1 MRNGTPCSHCLPGEA
16 GNCHNTLPRVHL
28 TSATPPFPPT
38 PPSISPPASSGPSS
52 QPSQVPT
59 PSSPPTPGLVLPSL
73 PTVLQSSIP
82 TLQHVPKGARDRWA
96 GVLSDCLSAVVEDPA
111 DISCWSKVFMLAK
124 CVLAS
129 PSAGHRL
136 RWREVLRLVRTRIQR
151 WVDGDLAALWS
162 EAVAG
167 AQSLSKRLLSTSQHS
182 SNIRRAKLAVQ
193 DGQFSK
199 AIKALTSDGLAI
211 PSAAVLQ
218 DMLAK
223 HPQSTPPSLPPGLVP
238 PPVTVSESA
247 VRKGVRSFPNG
258 SAPGPSGLRPSH
270 LREAVGCP
278 SPDRANKVLAALTRL
293 VNFLASGRA
302 PSDITPHLCGATLL
316 ASKKKKGG
324 LRPIAV
330 GEVLRRLVSKCLATL
345 AHCQALAHLSPLQL
359 GVSVRGGCEAIVH
372 ATSHLMSSLQGD
384 ERWTLLLDF
393 TNAFNSISRQAMFVE
408 FRRHLPGLS
417 AWMESC
423 YSGQPLLHLG
433 QDIIHSC
440 CGVQQ
445 GDPLGP
451 LGFALTLH
459 PIIERIRAEVPSLA
473 LNAWYLDDGT
483 LVGPPGDLSA
493 ALHIVES
500 EGPSV
505 GLHLNREKSLLFIP
519 SDCDASSSSL
529 PPEVPVVR
537 GGFCLLGCPI
547 GPSSFCEEVLQD
559 RVGRIRES
567 LGVLRDMHD
576 SHLETSLL
584 RSCLALPKLSYILR
598 TCPPSSIINAAAGF
612 DAAIREALES
622 ILGGPLTEWSW
633 IKASLPSS
641 RGGINLR
648 SASLHAP
655 AAFLASVSHSQA
667 LVESMLG
674 QAVGPSPHSSS
685 TVAVLSAA
693 ASRPD
698 WQCLEDI
705 DVPLHQHSL
714 SVTIDEALHQHLLST
729 APSTRARA
737 LALSSALPHAGDW
750 LNGVPSATL
759 GLHLLDQEFRCCLR
773 YWLGVPL
780 HSSPYSCPECHNT
793 ADPFG
798 DHQVG
803 CGGNGD
809 RITRHNA
816 IRDVVFSAAQSAALA
831 LSKEMPSLIADSL
844 SRPADV
850 FLPTWS
856 RGRPAALDVHVI
868 SPLQQRTLGEAASTP
883 GHALQVGVQRKLT
896 SHLSACRSAGVD
908 FIPIVMETLG
918 GLAEDSIATLRSLG
932 KAIAQRVGSDTS
944 VTTKQLFHR
953 SAIALWRGNATLW
966 LHRQPILPPSVD
978 GLV

>member
-1 MRNGTPCSHCLPGEA
+1 M
-16 GNCHNTLPRVHL
+16 
-28 TSATPPFPPT
+28 
-38 PPSISPPASSGPSS
+38 
-52 QPSQVPT
+52 
-59 PSSPPTPGLVLPSL
+59 
-73 PTVLQSSIP
+73 
-82 TLQHVPKGARDRWA
+82 
-96 GVLSDCLSAVVEDPA
+96 
-111 DISCWSKVFMLAK
+111 
-124 CVLAS
+124 
-129 PSAGHRL
+129 
-136 RWREVLRLVRTRIQR
+136 
-151 WVDGDLAALWS
+151 
-162 EAVAG
+162 
-167 AQSLSKRLLSTSQHS
+167 
-182 SNIRRAKLAVQ
+182 
-193 DGQFSK
+193 
-199 AIKALTSDGLAI
+199 
-211 PSAAVLQ
+211 
-218 DMLAK
+218 
-223 HPQSTPPSLPPGLVP
+223 
-238 PPVTVSESA
+238 
-247 VRKGVRSFPNG
+247 
-258 SAPGPSGLRPSH
+258 
-270 LREAVGCP
+270 
-278 SPDRANKVLAALTRL
+278 
-293 VNFLASGRA
+293 
-302 PSDITPHLCGATLL
+302 
-316 ASKKKKGG
+316 
-324 LRPIAV
+324 
-330 GEVLRRLVSKCLATL
+330 
-345 AHCQALAHLSPLQL
+345 
-359 GVSVRGGCEAIVH
+359 
-372 ATSHLMSSLQGD
+372 
-384 ERWTLLLDF
+384 
-393 TNAFNSISRQAMFVE
+393 E

-483 LVGPPGDLSA
+483 LVGPPGVLSA

-519 SDCDASSSSL
+519 SDCDASFSSL
-529 PPEVPVVR
+529 PPEVPVVG

-559 RVGRIRES
+559 RVERIRES

-612 DAAIREALES
+612 DAAIKEALES
-622 ILGGPLTEWSW
+622 ILGDPLTEWSW
-633 IKASLPSS
+633 IKGSQPCS

-655 AAFLASVSHSQA
+655 ATFLASVSHSQA

-685 TVAVLSAA
+685 TVAVLSAT

-714 SVTIDEALHQHLLST
+714 SVTIDEALHQHLLLT
-729 APSTRARA
+729 APSTRART
-737 LALSSALPHAGDW
+737 LALSSALPEAGDW

-759 GLHLLDQEFRCCLR
+759 GLHLQDQEFRCCLR

-803 CGGNGD
+803 YGGNGN

-816 IRDVVFSAAQSAALA
+816 IRVIIFSAAQYAALA
-831 LSKEMPSLIADSL
+831 PSKEMPSLIADFL

-856 RGRPAALDVHVI
+856 RDRPAALDVYVI
-868 SPLQQRTLGEAASTP
+868 SPLQQQTLGEAASTP
-883 GHALQVGVQRKLT
+883 GHALQVGVRRKLT

-908 FIPIVMETLG
+908 FIPFVMEGYGG
-918 GLAEDSIATLRSLG
+918 GLHHYPTLSG
-932 KAIAQRVGSDTS
+932 EGHCPES
-944 VTTKQLFHR
+944 
-953 SAIALWRGNATLW
+953 W
-966 LHRQPILPPSVD
+966 L
-978 GLV
+978 

>member
-1 MRNGTPCSHCLPGEA
+1 MQKLILNYTRLHEHT
-16 GNCHNTLPRVHL
+16 HL
-28 TSATPPFPPT
+28 IHSCPFN
-38 PPSISPPASSGPSS
+38 SNY
-52 QPSQVPT
+52 
-59 PSSPPTPGLVLPSL
+59 
-73 PTVLQSSIP
+73 
-82 TLQHVPKGARDRWA
+82 
-96 GVLSDCLSAVVEDPA
+96 
-111 DISCWSKVFMLAK
+111 SCV
-124 CVLAS
+124 
-129 PSAGHRL
+129 RT
-136 RWREVLRLVRTRIQR
+136 RIYIEVLRLVRTRIQR

-167 AQSLSKRLLSTSQHS
+167 AQSLSKRSLSTSQHS

-199 AIKALTSDGLAI
+199 AI
-211 PSAAVLQ
+211 
-218 DMLAK
+218 
-223 HPQSTPPSLPPGLVP
+223 
-238 PPVTVSESA
+238 
-247 VRKGVRSFPNG
+247 
-258 SAPGPSGLRPSH
+258 
-270 LREAVGCP
+270 
-278 SPDRANKVLAALTRL
+278 KVLAALTRL

-423 YSGQPLLHLG
+423 YSCQPLLHLG

-529 PPEVPVVR
+529 PPEVLVVR
-537 GGFCLLGCPI
+537 GGFCLGCPI

-584 RSCLALPKLSYILR
+584 CSCLALPKLSYILR

-633 IKASLPSS
+633 IKASLPCS

-648 SASLHAP
+648 SASIHAP
-655 AAFLASVSHSQA
+655 AAFLVSC
-667 LVESMLG
+667 V
-674 QAVGPSPHSSS
+674 
-685 TVAVLSAA
+685 
-693 ASRPD
+693 
-698 WQCLEDI
+698 
-705 DVPLHQHSL
+705 SL
-714 SVTIDEALHQHLLST
+714 SG
-729 APSTRARA
+729 
-737 LALSSALPHAGDW
+737 AG
-750 LNGVPSATL
+750 
-759 GLHLLDQEFRCCLR
+759 
-773 YWLGVPL
+773 
-780 HSSPYSCPECHNT
+780 
-793 ADPFG
+793 
-798 DHQVG
+798 
-803 CGGNGD
+803 
-809 RITRHNA
+809 
-816 IRDVVFSAAQSAALA
+816 
-831 LSKEMPSLIADSL
+831 
-844 SRPADV
+844 
-850 FLPTWS
+850 
-856 RGRPAALDVHVI
+856 
-868 SPLQQRTLGEAASTP
+868 
-883 GHALQVGVQRKLT
+883 
-896 SHLSACRSAGVD
+896 
-908 FIPIVMETLG
+908 
-918 GLAEDSIATLRSLG
+918 
-932 KAIAQRVGSDTS
+932 
-944 VTTKQLFHR
+944 
-953 SAIALWRGNATLW
+953 
-966 LHRQPILPPSVD
+966 
-978 GLV
+978 